1 MRPSLHAPLLL
12 TLASV
17 AACSAPVASHS
28 NAQGTPG
35 GAAWTARA
43 VALAAEAPRLA
54 ADVAWLAD
62 DARYGRRA
70 GTPGEDAARD
80 FLVARFDALG
90 LEPAG
95 EDGYL
100 QAFEVPLPAVDGGT
114 SRLEWSPHAEG
125 VDGSRISRAN
135 QATDLVPLFCSEGG
149 DALGE
154 LIWVGF
160 GIVDEELGRDDFEG
174 LDVTDRIVMI
184 ARGLP
189 PFPELEPV
197 EEEPAPGGYSHGPRT
212 SWGTAGSIF
221 TKVMN
226 AKHRG
231 AAGVILAQDPGR
243 AGEQLL
249 RFDAGQEARAGIPA
263 VMASLELAEGLLGG
277 KYGRYVERLRRGE
290 LRAGYANMNVF
301 GRLSADVERGM
312 GSAENVLARLKGTD
326 SSRAV
331 VIGAHYDHLG
341 LGGTGSLSSSS
352 IGEVHNGAD
361 DNASGTAAVLE
372 LARLFGAEA
381 ALGKQPACD
390 LIFALWSGEEL
401 GLLGSKHWVANP
413 TVAGVTVNLNMDMV
427 GRERSNGLQVMGAG
441 TSRAFVGW
449 LPEAAS
455 RADLD
460 PIVTLSGH
468 GIGGSDHQS
477 FLEVG
482 TPALH
487 LFTGVHGDYHRPSDD
502 FEGFESDGARRVTEY
517 ARYLTKRASMATQLT
532 FIEPELGE
540 EDDRAQKDR
549 SWSAWFGSVPDYS
562 GAGGGLLLSG
572 VQEDSPAARAGLLRG
587 DVLVEVGGVGIDTI
601 HDFVYTLQKHKPGD
615 VVLVRYERRG
625 TVEEVRLTLGTRAIE

>member
-1 MRPSLHAPLLL
+1 MRPSHLAPILL
-12 TLASV
+12 TI
-17 AACSAPVASHS
+17 AACSAPAG
-28 NAQGTPG
+28 APPG
-35 GAAWTARA
+35 GTGAQMGASSASSRA
-43 VALAAEAPRLA
+43 VVLRAEAPRLA

-80 FLVARFDALG
+80 FLVARFLALG

-95 EDGYL
+95 EQGYL
-100 QAFEVPLPAVDGGT
+100 QAFEVPLPAVDGGA
-114 SRLEWSPHAEG
+114 SRLEWSTHAEG
-125 VDGSRISRAN
+125 VDDPQLGRAK
-135 QATDLVPLFCSEGG
+135 QATDLVPLFCSGG
-149 DALGE
+149 GEAVGE
-154 LIWVGF
+154 LVWVGF
-160 GIVDEELGRDDFEG
+160 GIVDEELGRDDFAD
-174 LDVTDRIVMI
+174 LDVTGRIVMI

-189 PFPELEPV
+189 PFPEAAPV
-197 EEEPAPGGYSHGPRT
+197 EEQPAAGGYSHGPRT

-231 AAGVILAQDPGR
+231 AAGVVLAQDPGR
-243 AGEQLL
+243 AGEALL

-263 VMASLELAEGLLGG
+263 VMAGLELAEGLLDGE
-277 KYGRYVERLRRGE
+277 YASYVERLRAGD
-290 LRAGYANMNVF
+290 LRVGAHERNVF
-301 GRLSADVERGM
+301 VRLSADVQRGM
-312 GSAENVLARLKGTD
+312 GSAENVLARLEGAD
-326 SSRAV
+326 SSRVV

-372 LARLFGAEA
+372 LARLFAAEA
-381 ALGKQPACD
+381 ALGKPPACD
-390 LIFALWSGEEL
+390 LYFALWSGEEL

-413 TVAGVTVNLNMDMV
+413 TASGVTVNLNMDMV

-441 TSRAFVGW
+441 TSDAFVDW

-455 RADLD
+455 RAELD

-502 FEGFESDGARRVTEY
+502 FEGFESEGARRVTEY
-517 ARYLTKRASMATQLT
+517 ARYLTKRASAATELA

-540 EDDRAQKDR
+540 QDDRAQKDR
-549 SWSAWFGSVPDYS
+549 SWSAWFGSIPDYA
-562 GAGGGLLLSG
+562 GGGGGLLLSG

-587 DVLVEVGGVGIDTI
+587 DVLVEVGGVAIDTI
-601 HDFVYTLQKHKPGD
+601 HDFVYTLQRHKPGD

-625 TVEEVRLTLGTRAIE
+625 SVEEVRLTLGTRAIE